1 MKKILM
7 IFIVLGLM
15 AASARAA
22 IIGTTGYA
30 NSTQPIPIN
39 LELNSYQSNSDIFVF
54 SEQQNLV
61 LSGNLDVDVTEA
73 GLYEPG
79 PDMDER
85 ADLSP
90 GVVLAG
96 TTVNSYI
103 VHFDEVSGGPYTFE
117 GSVTFDN
124 PILGL
129 IILTDYLDASDSELG
144 ASGTTYDGTSVRG
157 LDILTHNQDPLQLS
171 LDIDESTIWFRLT
184 VNNAMDELRI
194 VEVPEPATICLLGF
208 GGLLLRRK
216 KSA

>member
-1 MKKILM
+1 MKQILI

-22 IIGTTGYA
+22 ITGTTGAA
-30 NSTQPIPIN
+30 NGTQSIPSN
-39 LELNSYQSNSDIFVF
+39 LSLNASESNTEIFVYA
-54 SEQQNLV
+54 EQQNRV
-61 LSGNLDVDVTEA
+61 LGGNLDLDITEA

-79 PDMDER
+79 PSMDER

-90 GVVLAG
+90 DVVLAG

-103 VHFDEVSGGPYTFE
+103 VHFDEVSGGPYTLE
-117 GSVTFDN
+117 GSVTLDK

-129 IILTDYLDASDSELG
+129 IILTDYLNASDSELG

-157 LDILTHNQDPLQLS
+157 LDILTHDQDPLQLT
-171 LDIDESTIWFRLT
+171 LNINESTVWFRLT

-194 VEVPEPATICLLGF
+194 IEVPEPATICLLGL
-208 GGLLLRRK
+208 GGLLLRRR

>member
-1 MKKILM
+1 MKQILI
-7 IFIVLGLM
+7 IFILLGLM
-15 AASARAA
+15 VAPARAA
-22 IIGTTGYA
+22 ITGTTGAA
-30 NSTQPIPIN
+30 NSTQPIPSN
-39 LELNSYQSNSDIFVF
+39 LSLNASESNTEIFVYA
-54 SEQQNLV
+54 EQQNRV
-61 LSGNLDVDVTEA
+61 LGGNLDLDITEA

-103 VHFDEVSGGPYTFE
+103 VHFDEVDGGPYTLE
-117 GSVTFDN
+117 GSVTLDK

-129 IILTDYLDASDSELG
+129 IILTDYLNASDSELG

-157 LDILTHNQDPLQLS
+157 LDILTHNQDPLELT
-171 LDIDESTIWFRLT
+171 LNINANTVWFKLT